1 MSLRDPDELH
11 LGPSLTSVSPRTL
24 LRSSQGP
31 PYPAWATL
39 EECWSPVQLQLYPTC
54 PCSPLIWT
62 STHGLTWPHPW
73 PCLITVILH
82 GGLNSWLNLDF
93 ISGDVLLRY
102 PLVFGQWGP
111 CPSVPGIHVDTG
123 LPSHREQPHLF
134 CSPTRG
140 DTLGIMQLHP
150 AVELNWMLWMLF
162 TIALAHFSSRW
173 QIIPKA
179 SQRKQNYESNDVY
192 VIVSV
197 ITLHASFPFLDIWP
211 PVLVANL

>member
-39 EECWSPVQLQLYPTC
+39 EECWSPVQLQFYPTC

-102 PLVFGQWGP
+102 PLVWPMGP
-111 CPSVPGIHVDTG
+111 LPFCPWDPCGYRLTFPQGVAPLVLLPNKGWYPGYHAAA
-123 LPSHREQPHLF
+123 SCCR
-134 CSPTRG
+134 
-140 DTLGIMQLHP
+140 
-150 AVELNWMLWMLF
+150 VELDAVNAF
-162 TIALAHFSSRW
+162 HNSISSF
-173 QIIPKA
+173 Q
-179 SQRKQNYESNDVY
+179 
-192 VIVSV
+192 
-197 ITLHASFPFLDIWP
+197 
-211 PVLVANL
+211 